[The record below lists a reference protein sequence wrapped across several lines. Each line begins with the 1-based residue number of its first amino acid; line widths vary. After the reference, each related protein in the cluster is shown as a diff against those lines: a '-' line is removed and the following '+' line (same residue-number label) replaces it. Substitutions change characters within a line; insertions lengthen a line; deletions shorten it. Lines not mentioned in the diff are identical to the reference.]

1 MSVSPQHRRAG
12 FGANL
17 PRSSLVVVPA
27 GGAQVSSWREAKMI
41 EVPSAASPRIQVLP
55 QLAGKTISQGQEDKR
70 EIYWGFS
77 GRCAGAQRG
86 LYTAISSEFERRL
99 VA

>member
-55 QLAGKTISQGQEDKR
+55 QPRGQNRSRRGKKTREKFIGAFQVVARGRNAGCIPRYHWSL
-70 EIYWGFS
+70 S
-77 GRCAGAQRG
+77 GA
-86 LYTAISSEFERRL
+86 
-99 VA
+99 